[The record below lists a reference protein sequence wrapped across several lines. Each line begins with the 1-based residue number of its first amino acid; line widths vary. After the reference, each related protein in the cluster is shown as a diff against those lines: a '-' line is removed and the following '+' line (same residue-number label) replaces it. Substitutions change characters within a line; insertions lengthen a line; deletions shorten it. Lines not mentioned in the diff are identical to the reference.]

1 MMHRT
6 NLLFAKNQFTRKNA
20 RAMAQTINGFGV
32 AFALSTISTLGHAAE
47 SGDLTDISFER
58 LLTLEVVTASKI
70 PQKIS
75 EAPSAVSVITAE
87 DIKHYGYLTLGE
99 ILRSVRGVY
108 VTYDRNYSYV
118 GTRGLAR
125 PGDFNTRLLILV
137 DGRRLND
144 SIYNQGA
151 VGTEFPIDVEL
162 IERVEFV
169 PGPGS
174 AIYGSSAFFGVI
186 NVITK
191 SGAAIGG
198 IEVSATKGSYDTSKG
213 RIAFGK
219 KLDNGTDLLVSASRL
234 NSGGQDLYF
243 PEFDNQESNGG
254 TAQGLDYDRYK
265 RLFAKLSLGGLTFET
280 FFGERIKGI
289 PTASYGQQF
298 NDPRSRTIDKYSA
311 ASLSY
316 RQELSNTLEFYGS
329 LSLNQYRYSGDY
341 IYGFQSATVN
351 QDVSSA
357 DSWGSELRLL
367 ATGIRNHKII
377 AGMEYQSDFKRSLE
391 NFDDRPFSSYL
402 STDTSVRGY
411 GLYVQDEIRLNDSVI
426 VNAGIR
432 HDRNSEGQRSTNPRL
447 ALIYKATPA
456 LALKGLYGTAFR
468 APNAY
473 ERYYITDVARF
484 KSNPGLRSEDIKTY
498 ELVAEY
504 FPTDRLRASASL
516 FRYRFKDLI
525 SLTTDPAD
533 GLLFFSN
540 IEAARSQGAELEV
553 EWQHKGGSRLKGS
566 VGFQYAKD
574 SVAGQ
579 WLTNSPKQ
587 LAKLNY
593 TTPVFGDAI
602 RTSIEYQ
609 WTGKRKTGLGDEIGS
624 FGILNFNVFSS
635 KLAKNL
641 EISTG
646 IYNALDKRYAD
657 APSEEHFDNGSPPT
671 FLRSIGQN
679 GRNWRATVTYRF

>member
-1 MMHRT
+1 M
-6 NLLFAKNQFTRKNA
+6 LIKNRLVYKKNHSVLKKTRFIALNA
-20 RAMAQTINGFGV
+20 IVFGV
-32 AFALSTISTLGHAAE
+32 TSFSYTLGHASE
-47 SGDLTDISFER
+47 SSDLTDISFER

-75 EAPSAVSVITAE
+75 EAPSAVSVITAD
-87 DIKHYGYLTLGE
+87 DIKHYGYLTLGD
-99 ILRSVRGVY
+99 ILRSIRGIY

-118 GTRGLAR
+118 GTRGLGR

-144 SIYNQGA
+144 SVYNQGA
-151 VGTEFPIDVEL
+151 AGSEFPIDVEL

-198 IEVSATKGSYDTSKG
+198 IEVSATKGSYDTSKA
-213 RIAFGK
+213 RISFGK

-234 NSGGQDLYF
+234 NSGGQNLYF

-265 RLFAKLSLGGLTFET
+265 RLFAKLSLNGLTFET

-316 RQELSNTLEFYGS
+316 RRELSNTLELYGS

-341 IYGFQSATVN
+341 IYAFQSATVN
-351 QDVSSA
+351 RDEIAA

-377 AGMEYQSDFKRSLE
+377 AGMEYQSDFKRSLD
-391 NFDDRPFSSYL
+391 NFDDRPFVSYL
-402 STDTSVRGY
+402 SSNTSVRGL
-411 GLYVQDEIRLNDSVI
+411 GIYVQDEMRLNDALI

-432 HDRNSEGQRSTNPRL
+432 HDRTFEKQRSTNPRL

-468 APNAY
+468 AANAN
-473 ERYYITDVARF
+473 ERYYITDASRF
-484 KSNPGLRSEDIKTY
+484 KSNPNLRSENIKTY

-516 FRYRFKDLI
+516 FRYRFEDLI
-525 SLTTDPAD
+525 SLATDPSD
-533 GLLFFSN
+533 GRLFYSN

-553 EWQHKGGSRLKGS
+553 EWQQKGGSRLKGS
-566 VGFQYAKD
+566 VAFQYAKD

-593 TTPVFGDAI
+593 STPVFGDAI

-609 WTGKRKTGLGDEIGS
+609 WTGKRKTGLVDEIGS

-646 IYNALDKRYAD
+646 IYNAFDKRYAD
-657 APSEEHFDNGSPPT
+657 APSEEHFDNGSPPS

-679 GRNWRATVTYRF
+679 GRNWRATATYRF